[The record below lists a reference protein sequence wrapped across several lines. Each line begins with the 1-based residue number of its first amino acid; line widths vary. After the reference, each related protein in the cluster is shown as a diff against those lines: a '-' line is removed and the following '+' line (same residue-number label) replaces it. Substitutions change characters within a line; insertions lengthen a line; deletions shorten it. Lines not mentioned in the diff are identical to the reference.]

1 MQQLIYLISTILN
14 CAIADI
20 PNPWKI
26 TVCGKIFEN
35 IQNNEDYVRKLCS
48 PGEFCV
54 PITHSLSYC
63 NNIDNLTTDK
73 QIRRNLRE
81 KNCGFVHGVPMLC
94 YPSDQVNPNPECD
107 IGNSFCN
114 ISDEKTIAPR
124 NPTSNSIPCG
134 SRSPTSDEPRISG
147 GQNVYPGKYPWMA
160 GLFNKDRTMICGG
173 SLITNRHILTAAH
186 CVFNQ
191 DLDDIEVRLGDTN
204 LKTEFDCYRYDV
216 EDCTDSRS
224 CFDAGKCA
232 EPHLLRRIKGVN
244 INPNYKQ
251 SRKIEENT
259 NDLAVVKLDRPVF
272 RTDTV
277 LPVCLPEPSQIKNL
291 IDPSPNNLFFVAGW
305 GRISNFDVATILQ
318 DLQVSVVPQN
328 ECGIRWSFK
337 VDKSFLCVNRFDG
350 AGSVCQGDSG
360 GPLVT
365 VSPAGE
371 FIQIGVV
378 SAGDQIC
385 GPRGKPTLFTILNE
399 DRLAWVQSVIDN

>member
-1 MQQLIYLISTILN
+1 
-14 CAIADI
+14 
-20 PNPWKI
+20 
-26 TVCGKIFEN
+26 
-35 IQNNEDYVRKLCS
+35 
-48 PGEFCV
+48 
-54 PITHSLSYC
+54 
-63 NNIDNLTTDK
+63 
-73 QIRRNLRE
+73 
-81 KNCGFVHGVPMLC
+81 MLC

-124 NPTSNSIPCG
+124 NPTSSMAFEFTNIFDDILGIPNLDSIPCG

-160 GLFNKDRTMICGG
+160 GLFNKNRTMICGG
-173 SLITNRHILTAAH
+173 SLITNRHVLTSAQ

-318 DLQVSVVPQN
+318 DLQV
-328 ECGIRWSFK
+328 I
-337 VDKSFLCVNRFDG
+337 
-350 AGSVCQGDSG
+350 
-360 GPLVT
+360 
-365 VSPAGE
+365 
-371 FIQIGVV
+371 
-378 SAGDQIC
+378 
-385 GPRGKPTLFTILNE
+385 TLSKNCH
-399 DRLAWVQSVIDN
+399 